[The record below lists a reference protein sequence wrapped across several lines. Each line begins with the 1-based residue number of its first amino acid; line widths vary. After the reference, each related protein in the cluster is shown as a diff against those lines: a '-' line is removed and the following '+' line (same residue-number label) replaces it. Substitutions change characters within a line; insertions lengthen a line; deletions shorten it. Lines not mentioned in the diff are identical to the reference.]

1 MVCRPSTTMGL
12 ELSEAPPE
20 SVWSWVTEHSNV
32 ASFRLVV
39 AVGTLHAQGTKGIGS
54 HSEGSSGGGGV
65 DLGGETCVLAGV
77 EAAGVNRKK

>member
-1 MVCRPSTTMGL
+1 MGL
-12 ELSEAPPE
+12 ELSEVPPE

-65 DLGGETCVLAGV
+65 DLGSDTCLVAEVEDAGV
-77 EAAGVNRKK
+77 DRKK